1 MFTQITLHMVNEK
14 NYDKAMD
21 LLRVNTQI
29 AKKVKGFV
37 SRQVYFDVKDPLK
50 GYSLTSWDTREDLE
64 AFRDNPDRPPL
75 SIEGPDNSVY
85 LIADNAKLLLFPY
98 TDSGVFE
105 IVDQS

>member
-14 NYDKAMD
+14 NYNEAME
-21 LLRVNTQI
+21 LLKVNTQI

-37 SRQVYFDVKDPLK
+37 SRQVYFDVNNPLK
-50 GYSLTSWDTREDLE
+50 GYSLTSWETREDLE
-64 AFRDNPDRPPL
+64 AFRGNPDRPAL
-75 SIEGPDNSVY
+75 SIEGPDDSVY
-85 LIADNAKLLLFPY
+85 LITDNDRLLLFPY